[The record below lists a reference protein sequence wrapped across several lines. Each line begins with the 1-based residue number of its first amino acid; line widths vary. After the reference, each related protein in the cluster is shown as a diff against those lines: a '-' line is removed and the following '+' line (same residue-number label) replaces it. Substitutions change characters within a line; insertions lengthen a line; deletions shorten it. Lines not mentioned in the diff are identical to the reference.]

1 MPKSRTPSKEA
12 CPAYGPYLGYKGP
25 SWPVFLL
32 TGCILSSS
40 CFWLIQA
47 ETNIPIKSEPWIPL
61 RESEVTLIPG
71 GVLKN
76 VSACFWYRGDRTNES
91 LIVVYELS
99 PTSQIHYGQAYTKR
113 ETIKPNCHLHIANLT
128 AKDNAFFIVHKKSEA
143 AESEVGRVF
152 LLVGEKESEE
162 DELSLKKVDLS
173 DFALLGIV
181 VGCIIGIAFLIGVV
195 GYEASSG
202 SSPQTARAN
211 APAGAS
217 SGPDAKS
224 KPAAKGAPKAKGG
237 K

>member
-152 LLVGEKESEE
+152 LLVGAPKQQGRM
-162 DELSLKKVDLS
+162 LQRGPHPVLMPNRNLQRRAHLKPRVASKLKAFS
-173 DFALLGIV
+173 AQN
-181 VGCIIGIAFLIGVV
+181 IACNQLWNSITPVYGPPTF
-195 GYEASSG
+195 
-202 SSPQTARAN
+202 P
-211 APAGAS
+211 
-217 SGPDAKS
+217 GPDAIDEEIVMK
-224 KPAAKGAPKAKGG
+224 
-237 K
+237 